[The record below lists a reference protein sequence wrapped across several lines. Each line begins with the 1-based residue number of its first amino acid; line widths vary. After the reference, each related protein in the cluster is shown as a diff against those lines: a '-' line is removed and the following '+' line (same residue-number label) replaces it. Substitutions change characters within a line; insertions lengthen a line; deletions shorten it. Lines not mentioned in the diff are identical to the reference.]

1 MAEPG
6 SIGSRWLAGLSAAAP
21 GPTRGPGAAG
31 RFADHGG
38 DGARR
43 AAVRSLARQCGLT
56 GALGTVLP
64 HQGDGGEHGA
74 GSAAFYSLR
83 DAVFEKAWATVDPK
97 RAKTALDWFAAYL
110 GLTGRVPFVP
120 MRHAGDL
127 QAGVYNRE
135 TLESFSEYIR
145 ISGSRKAGS
154 KGALLA
160 SDTVAGYVS
169 AIATLRGIEAHYSV
183 TMPQANVRQPRAL
196 KRMRQED
203 PASGY
208 RSLSK
213 GLRAAQLRKV
223 LELRRVV
230 DLSTLRGAIEGG
242 AVVLA
247 HNLLLRGGE
256 VCCVENKP
264 FDGGRDLTFD
274 AVEFMP
280 PCAESRGKRWLTI
293 DIVAVK
299 DTVVRHRV
307 CPMPV
312 RERDVSGDTL
322 CPFEAVCRL
331 WRARLRQAPPEVGRI
346 APGHRSA
353 KAPMFVAA
361 DGSPW
366 HTGHTRDLAR
376 RFALA
381 LNLPTLEFGAKAFRI
396 GGATDLQ
403 ASLGSEG
410 AQQVIKQRGRW
421 ASDVAVVY
429 QRALAGVHLDASASI
444 GDAEGREL
452 EALLEGWAQPAQF
465 R

>member
-1 MAEPG
+1 MDAG
-6 SIGSRWLAGLSAAAP
+6 SIGIRWLSGLSTAAP
-21 GPTRGPGAAG
+21 APTSGAGAAG

-38 DGARR
+38 DAARR
-43 AAVRSLARQCGLT
+43 LAVRALARRCGLT
-56 GALGTVLP
+56 GALGAVLP
-64 HQGDGGEHGA
+64 HQDDLGGNGA
-74 GSAAFYSLR
+74 GSAAFHSLR

-97 RAKTALDWFAAYL
+97 RAKVALDWFLAYL
-110 GLTGRVPFVP
+110 SLTTRVPFVP
-120 MRHAGDL
+120 MRHVGDL

-135 TLESFSEYIR
+135 TLESFGEYIR
-145 ISGSRKAGS
+145 RCGSRKAGS
-154 KGALLA
+154 RGAPLT

-169 AIATLRGIEAHYSV
+169 QIGTLRGIEAHYTV
-183 TMPQANVRQPRAL
+183 TLPQVNVRQPRAL

-203 PASGY
+203 PAGGH
-208 RSLSK
+208 RKLSR
-213 GLRAAQLRKV
+213 GLRAAQLRAT
-223 LELRRVV
+223 LEQRRVV
-230 DLSTLRGAIEGG
+230 DLATLRGAIEGG
-242 AVVLA
+242 AAVLA

-256 VCCVENKP
+256 VCCVEDKP
-264 FDGGRDLTFD
+264 FDAGRDLTFD
-274 AVEFMP
+274 AIEFMA
-280 PCAESRGKRWLTI
+280 PCDESRWKRWLTV

-299 DTVVRHRV
+299 DTTVRHSV

-312 RERDVSGDTL
+312 RERDVPGDVL

-331 WRARLRQAPPEVGRI
+331 WRARLGQPPPEVGRI
-346 APGHRSA
+346 PPSHRLARAPI
-353 KAPMFVAA
+353 FVTTE
-361 DGSPW
+361 GKPW

-381 LNLPTLEFGAKAFRI
+381 LSLPTLEFGAKAFRI

-421 ASDVAVVY
+421 ASDVAEVY
-429 QRALAGVHLDASASI
+429 KRALAEVHLDASASI
-444 GDAEGREL
+444 GDARGREL